1 MGLILRRKV
10 LLFPVETIVRELDF
24 RMILGLMVLR
34 PDWQIIIGDHEV
46 LLKLSLRLRNVV
58 SVLKNVTGGK
68 YPWKYR
74 RWKDLN
80 HRIIHLDEEG
90 AIYEH
95 GPDRWKV
102 DLDNRLIIRELDAGE
117 HICTWGS
124 FQAEHYRS
132 LRPACADNVTATGH
146 PRFDLCRPA
155 FDKLYEE
162 EVLQLRAT
170 YGKFILVNT
179 NILASNVSGRDVN
192 FRFYKVEPEDT
203 ATRTHYIEQY
213 CHEARREAA
222 FIELINHLSNTCP
235 DHRIV
240 FRPHP
245 SEDLHAYES
254 LLKYI
259 PRVTITRQG
268 SLNAWLRSCQI
279 LVHNGCTTAIEA
291 HLSNTPVINF
301 APTRD
306 PRFELTLP
314 NLVGTTCTTPE
325 EVTEAVH
332 RIDRHGDVSATTP
345 GNLEHLISMIRNFDP
360 NWDSFAAFTRIINQC
375 QEEAEDVGIIG
386 SSPLLGWHRFSD
398 PIRYSPLIPRA
409 ISSLFPRIR
418 RDSNK
423 FPPLDPAM
431 IRSKLDLLESIL
443 GVSPDVHFHSPR
455 LISLTSRQ
463 AGPQS

>member
-1 MGLILRRKV
+1 MGLILRKKI
-10 LLFPVETIVRELDF
+10 LLFPVETTVRELDF
-24 RMILGLMVLR
+24 RLILGLMVLR

-68 YPWKYR
+68 NPWKYR

-90 AIYEH
+90 AVYEQ
-95 GPDRWKV
+95 GPERWKV
-102 DLDNRLIIRELDAGE
+102 DLNNRLIIHELEAGE
-117 HICTWGS
+117 RICTWGA

-132 LRPACADNVTATGH
+132 LQPACADNVVATGH

-155 FDKLYEE
+155 FDGLYEE
-162 EVLQLRAT
+162 EVRQLRAT

-179 NILASNVSGRDVN
+179 NILASNVTGRDVY
-192 FRFYKVEPEDT
+192 FRFYKVAPEDT
-203 ATRTHYIEQY
+203 ENRNYYIEHY

-245 SEDLHAYES
+245 SEDIRAYES

-268 SLNAWLRSCQI
+268 SLNAWLRSCQV

-301 APTRD
+301 EPIHD
-306 PRFELTLP
+306 PRFEITLP
-314 NLVGTTCTTPE
+314 NLVGTTCATPAA
-325 EVTEAVH
+325 VAEAVQ
-332 RIDRHGDVSATTP
+332 RIDRDGDKSDTSP
-345 GNLEHLISMIRNFDP
+345 ENLERLTSMIRNFDP
-360 NWDSFAAFTRIINQC
+360 TWDSFAAFTKIIGEC
-375 QEEAEDVGIIG
+375 QDEAEDVAIVGAG
-386 SSPLLGWHRFSD
+386 PLLGWHRISD
-398 PIRYSPLIPRA
+398 PIRYSRLIPRA
-409 ISSLFPRIR
+409 ITSLFPRTQ

-423 FPPLDPAM
+423 FPALDPAALQA
-431 IRSKLDLLESIL
+431 KLDLLKPIL
-443 GVSPDVHFHSPR
+443 NVSADVRIHSPR
-455 LISLTSRQ
+455 LLSLTSGKSQ
-463 AGPQS
+463 P